1 MVLAKRL
8 PKFSWPFYGLLRQ
21 LGSCNYM
28 GCLFK
33 SCYHRKET
41 SVSHYVNCIQICNP
55 SKWFVFTFEL
65 SSLISVFTSLC
76 FDLFFHVDYIY
87 IDLNSDLLQF
97 IFLCFLFFFF
107 PRDLDEVYSIGHLA
121 LVSNCTNFWST
132 GITWFRWSCWYPKP
146 WSFPRAY
153 FFTSNLKVQVELLF
167 KKKDARRTVTSV
179 LHSLSSKL
187 MTPLISTF
195 T

>member
-1 MVLAKRL
+1 MIRVYFWAE
-8 PKFSWPFYGLLRQ
+8 FA
-21 LGSCNYM
+21 N
-28 GCLFK
+28 
-33 SCYHRKET
+33 
-41 SVSHYVNCIQICNP
+41 
-55 SKWFVFTFEL
+55 
-65 SSLISVFTSLC
+65 SVFTSLC

-132 GITWFRWSCWYPKP
+132 GITWFRWSSWYPKP

-195 T
+195 TEKAYSMKLRKSRLVLKFWLPLLSYLKGCHFSKVPESVII

>member
-1 MVLAKRL
+1 MELAKRL

-33 SCYHRKET
+33 LCYHRKET

-121 LVSNCTNFWST
+121 LVSNCTNF
-132 GITWFRWSCWYPKP
+132 Y
-146 WSFPRAY
+146 
-153 FFTSNLKVQVELLF
+153 LQELLDLGEAVGTQNRGLSQERISSLPISKYKWNF
-167 KKKDARRTVTSV
+167 FSRKKTRGER
-179 LHSLSSKL
+179 
-187 MTPLISTF
+187 
-195 T
+195 